1 MSVFIFGGYMIKATL
16 IVKNIKS
23 VFSKNMKIENV
34 KDFKKAV
41 SKRVILRSND
51 MLHEENISVN
61 IVKYLKK

>member
-23 VFSKNMKIENV
+23 VFSKNMKIENA

-41 SKRVILRSND
+41 SKRAILRSND